1 MKNSILII
9 SFLLSNFFA
18 FAADFYVAPNG
29 NDANIGDINNPV
41 ETIKRAQALASSG
54 DTVYI
59 RGGVYTMRE
68 DQIAEYNSSI
78 WAFVTKLDKSG
89 ISYLAYPNETPIFD
103 YKNVKPANYRVTA
116 FYISGSNIKI
126 KGIEVI
132 GVQVTI
138 TTHTQSECFEIQGSN
153 NTLEQIKMHDGM
165 AIGVYMIKGSNNL
178 LLNCDAYNNYDSVSE
193 SGAGGNTDG
202 FGFHLKKGSINNVVR
217 GCRAW
222 YNSDDGFDLIN
233 NAEAVLIENCWAFNN
248 GYSISGTNYFV
259 SRGDG
264 NGFKAG
270 GYGAG
275 GTPYATIISNY
286 TPIPKNTIRFCL
298 AVRNK
303 QSGFYANH
311 HLDGNYWYNNTAY
324 KNKRNYN
331 MLNCLALN
339 ETDFATD
346 GPGWNH
352 TLANNLGFA
361 GTTSELENIDKPRCF
376 LTTNYFDLPAITVN
390 SSDFLSVDETLLTAP
405 READGSLP
413 KNDFLKLK
421 AGSDIINAGTDIGF
435 TFKGTAPDLGCFEFD
450 SSLGLKDFTEKKGI
464 FNYPN
469 PFSVETNVVFQNNQ
483 NAKISIALY
492 NMTGMKV
499 METTAKTYPN
509 GENTIALKRDG
520 LASGNYILVIKG
532 DDFQKNSKLITIQ

>member
-1 MKNSILII
+1 MKHKILILTLFLS
-9 SFLLSNFFA
+9 SFYS
-18 FAADFYVAPNG
+18 FAAEYYVAPNG
-29 NDANIGDINNPV
+29 TDTNAGTITTPV
-41 ETIKRAQALASSG
+41 ESIKRAQELASSG

-59 RGGVYTMRE
+59 RGGIYTMRE
-68 DQIAEYNSSI
+68 DQIAEYNSI
-78 WAFVTKLDKSG
+78 WAYVTKLDKSG
-89 ISYLAYPNETPIFD
+89 ISYLAYPNETPVFD
-103 YKNVKPANYRVTA
+103 YKNIKPANYRIFAFFVT
-116 FYISGSNIKI
+116 GSNIRV
-126 KGIEVI
+126 KGIEVT

-138 TTHTQSECFEIQGSN
+138 LTHTQSECFDIQGSN
-153 NTLEQIKMHDGM
+153 ITLEQIKMHDGM
-165 AIGVYMIKGSNNL
+165 AIGVYMTKGSNNL
-178 LLNCDAYNNYDSVSE
+178 ILNCDAYNNYDSVSE

-202 FGFHLKKGSINNVVR
+202 FGFHLKKGSVNNVIR

-233 NAEAVLIENCWAFNN
+233 NAEAVIIENCWAFNN
-248 GYSISGTNYFV
+248 GYSISGSNYFV

-275 GTPYATIISNY
+275 GTSYATITSSFV
-286 TPIPKNTIRFCL
+286 PIPKNTIRFCL

-324 KNKRNYN
+324 KNKRNFN
-331 MLNCLALN
+331 MLNCVALN

-352 TLANNLGFA
+352 TMANNLGFA
-361 GTTSELENIDKPRCF
+361 GITSELENIDKPRCF
-376 LTTNYFDLPAITVN
+376 LTSNYFDLSAITVN

-405 READGSLP
+405 RQADGSLP

-421 AGSDIINAGTDIGF
+421 AGSDIIDAGSDIGF
-435 TFKGTAPDLGCFEFD
+435 TYRGIAPDLGCFEFD
-450 SSLGLKDFTEKKGI
+450 SALGLQEFNVKQGI

-469 PFSVETNVVFQNNQ
+469 PFFTETNVVFHSDQNS
-483 NAKISIALY
+483 KIAIALY
-492 NMTGMKV
+492 NLMGMKV
-499 METTAKTYPN
+499 IDIPEKTYSK
-509 GENTIALKRDG
+509 GENTIAIKRDG
-520 LASGNYILVIKG
+520 LSSGNYVLVIKG
-532 DDFQKNSKLITIQ
+532 DDFEKNSKLITIQ

>member
-1 MKNSILII
+1 MKSKILLLIFLA
-9 SFLLSNFFA
+9 SFSFS
-18 FAADFYVAPNG
+18 FAATYYVAPNG
-29 NDANIGDINNPV
+29 NDANAGTIDSPV
-41 ETIKRAQALASSG
+41 ETIKRAQALALSG
-54 DTVYI
+54 DIVYI

-68 DQIAEYNSSI
+68 EQIAEYNGI
-78 WAFVTKLDKSG
+78 YAYVTKLDKSG
-89 ISYLAYPNETPIFD
+89 ISYLAYPNENPIFD
-103 YKNVKPANYRVTA
+103 YKNIKPANYRIIA
-116 FYISGSNIKI
+116 FYINGSNIRI

-138 TTHTQSECFEIQGSN
+138 TAHTQSECFEIQGSN

-165 AIGVYMIKGSNNL
+165 AIGVYMLKGSNNL
-178 LLNCDAYNNYDSVSE
+178 ILNCDAYYNYDSVSE
-193 SGAGGNTDG
+193 SGTGGNTDG
-202 FGFHLKKGSINNVVR
+202 FGFHLKKGSVNNVIR

-248 GYSISGTNYFV
+248 GYSIVGTNKFV

-275 GTPYATIISNY
+275 GTLYATIISNF

-324 KNKRNYN
+324 MNKRNFN
-331 MLNCLALN
+331 MLNCVALN

-361 GTTSELENIDKPRCF
+361 ATTTELENIDKARCS
-376 LTTNYFDLPAITVN
+376 LTNNYFDLTGITVN
-390 SSDFLSVDETLLTAP
+390 SSDFLSLDETLLTAP
-405 READGSLP
+405 RQADGSLP

-421 AGSDIINAGTDIGF
+421 AGSDIIDAGANIGF
-435 TFKGTAPDLGCFEFD
+435 PYKGTAPDLGCFEFE
-450 SSLGLKDFTEKKGI
+450 STLGLQEFNANQGI

-469 PFSVETNVVFQNNQ
+469 PFSKETTVVFNINETSIIT
-483 NAKISIALY
+483 ISLY
-492 NMTGMKV
+492 NLAGAKV
-499 METTAKTYPN
+499 LDIPEKIYSK
-509 GENTIALKRDG
+509 GENTITLQRDG
-520 LASGNYILVIKG
+520 LSSGNYILVIKG
-532 DDFQKNSKLITIQ
+532 DNFERNSRLITIL

>member
-1 MKNSILII
+1 MKQNYLYILFLFS
-9 SFLLSNFFA
+9 SFFSFSAN
-18 FAADFYVAPNG
+18 FYVAPNG
-29 NDANIGDINNPV
+29 NDANVGDINNPV
-41 ETIKRAQALASSG
+41 ETIQKAQALASSG

-59 RGGVYTMRE
+59 RGGLYSMRE
-68 DQIAEYNSSI
+68 DQIARYNSI
-78 WAFVTKLDKSG
+78 WAYVTELNKNG

-103 YKNVKPANYRVTA
+103 YKNIKPADYRIFAFFVT
-116 FYISGSNIKI
+116 GSNIYI
-126 KGIEVI
+126 KGIEVV

-138 TTHTQSECFEIQGSN
+138 LTHTQSECFDIQGSN
-153 NTLEQIKMHDGM
+153 ITLEQVKMHDGM
-165 AIGVYMIKGSNNL
+165 AIGVYMTKGSNNL
-178 LLNCDAYNNYDSVSE
+178 ILNCDAYNNYDSVSE
-193 SGAGGNTDG
+193 SGVGGNTDG
-202 FGFHLKKGSINNVVR
+202 FGFHLKKGSVNNVIR

-222 YNSDDGFDLIN
+222 YNSDDGYDLIN
-233 NAEAVLIENCWAFNN
+233 NAEPVLIENCWAFNN
-248 GYSISGTNYFV
+248 GYSISGTNKFV

-275 GTPYATIISNY
+275 GTPYATIVSSY

-324 KNKRNYN
+324 VNKRNYN
-331 MLNCLALN
+331 MLNCVALN
-339 ETDFATD
+339 ATDFATD

-376 LTTNYFDLPAITVN
+376 LTNNYFDMSVTVN
-390 SSDFLSVDETLLTAP
+390 SSDFLSTDETLLTAP

-413 KNDFLKLK
+413 KNNFLKLK
-421 AGSDIINAGTDIGF
+421 AGSDLIDAGTNIGF
-435 TFKGTAPDLGCFEFD
+435 AYKGTAPDLGCFEYE
-450 SSLGLKDFTEKKGI
+450 SALGLEKFNKESRV

-483 NAKISIALY
+483 NGKIGIAIY
-492 NMTGMKV
+492 NLAGMKV
-499 METTAKTYPN
+499 MEIPAKTYPN
-509 GENTIALKRDG
+509 GENTITVNRNG
-520 LASGNYILVIKG
+520 LAAGNYILTFKG
-532 DDFQKNSKLITIQ
+532 DDFERNSKLITVE

>member
-1 MKNSILII
+1 MKNKFLII
-9 SFLLSNFFA
+9 SFLLSSFFV
-18 FAADFYVAPNG
+18 FAAEFYVAPNG
-29 NDANIGDINNPV
+29 NDANSGGISSPV

-59 RGGVYTMRE
+59 RGGIYTMRE
-68 DQIAEYNSSI
+68 DQIAEYNSI
-78 WAFVTKLDKSG
+78 WAYVTKLDKSG
-89 ISYLAYPNETPIFD
+89 ISYLAYANETPIFD
-103 YKNVKPANYRVTA
+103 YKNIKPANYRIFAFFVT
-116 FYISGSNIKI
+116 GNNILI

-138 TTHTQSECFEIQGSN
+138 LTHTQSECFDIQGSN
-153 NTLEQIKMHDGM
+153 ITLEQIKMHDGM
-165 AIGVYMIKGSNNL
+165 AIGVYMTKGSNNL
-178 LLNCDAYNNYDSVSE
+178 ILNCDAYYNYDSVSE
-193 SGAGGNTDG
+193 SGTGGNTDG
-202 FGFHLKKGSINNVVR
+202 FGFHLKKGSVNNVIR

-248 GYSISGTNYFV
+248 GYSVSGSNYFV

-275 GTPYATIISNY
+275 GTPYATIMSSFA
-286 TPIPKNTIRFCL
+286 PIPKNTIRFCL

-324 KNKRNYN
+324 KNKRNFN
-331 MLNCLALN
+331 MLNCVALN

-361 GTTSELENIDKPRCF
+361 GITSELENIDKPRCF

-390 SSDFLSVDETLLTAP
+390 NSDFLSLDETLLTAP
-405 READGSLP
+405 RESDGSLP
-413 KNDFLKLK
+413 KNDFLRLK
-421 AGSDIINAGTDIGF
+421 AGSDIIDAGTNIAF
-435 TFKGTAPDLGCFEFD
+435 PFKGAAPDLGCFEFD
-450 SSLGLKDFTEKKGI
+450 SSLGLQKFSAKHGI
-464 FNYPN
+464 VNYPN
-469 PFSVETNVVFQNNQ
+469 PFSKETNVVFYSDPTS
-483 NAKISIALY
+483 KIAISLY
-492 NMTGMKV
+492 NLAGMKV
-499 METTAKTYPN
+499 MDIPEKTYSK
-509 GENTIALKRDG
+509 GENTITLKKDG

-532 DDFQKNSKLITIQ
+532 DDFQRNSKLITIQ

>member
-18 FAADFYVAPNG
+18 LAANFYVAPNG
-29 NDANIGDINNPV
+29 NDANVGDINNPV

-59 RGGVYTMRE
+59 RGGLYSMRE
-68 DQIAEYNSSI
+68 DQIAEYNSI
-78 WAFVTKLDKSG
+78 WAYVTKLDKSG
-89 ISYLAYPNETPIFD
+89 INYLAYANETPVFD
-103 YKNVKPANYRVTA
+103 YKNIKPANYRIFA
-116 FYISGSNIKI
+116 FYVTGNNIHI

-138 TTHTQSECFEIQGSN
+138 LTHTQSECFDIQGSN
-153 NTLEQIKMHDGM
+153 ITLEQVKMHDGM
-165 AIGVYMIKGSNNL
+165 AIGVYMTKGSNNL
-178 LLNCDAYNNYDSVSE
+178 ILNCDAYNNYDSVSE
-193 SGAGGNTDG
+193 SGVGGNTDG
-202 FGFHLKKGSINNVVR
+202 FGFHLKKGSVNNVVR
-217 GCRAW
+217 GCRSW

-275 GTPYATIISNY
+275 GTPYATIVSSFV
-286 TPIPKNTIRFCL
+286 PIPKNTIRFCL

-324 KNKRNYN
+324 KNKVNFN
-331 MLNCLALN
+331 MLNCVALN

-352 TLANNLGFA
+352 TMANNLGFA
-361 GTTSELENIDKPRCF
+361 ATSSELSNIDKPRCF
-376 LTTNYFDLPAITVN
+376 LTSNYFDLPAITVN
-390 SSDFLSVDETLLTAP
+390 SADFLSVDETLLTAP

-413 KNDFLKLK
+413 KNNFLKLK
-421 AGSDIINAGTDIGF
+421 AGSDIIHAGTNIGF
-435 TFKGTAPDLGCFEFD
+435 SFKGIAPDLGCFEFD

-469 PFSVETNVVFQNNQ
+469 PFSTETNVIFQNDQ
-483 NAKISIALY
+483 TSKIAISLY
-492 NMTGMKV
+492 NLEGMKV
-499 METTAKTYPN
+499 MDIPEKTYSK
-509 GENTIALKRDG
+509 GENTITLKRDG
-520 LASGNYILVIKG
+520 LSSGNYILVIKG
-532 DDFQKNSKLITIQ
+532 DGFEKNSKLITIQ

>member
-1 MKNSILII
+1 MRYKTLVILTFFNCFL
-9 SFLLSNFFA
+9 SFAKEL
-18 FAADFYVAPNG
+18 YVAPTG
-29 NDANIGDINNPV
+29 SDTNDGSITNPV
-41 ETIKRAQALASSG
+41 ETIKQAQVLATAG
-54 DTVYI
+54 DIVYI
-59 RGGVYTMRE
+59 RGGVYSMRE
-68 DQIAEYNSSI
+68 NQIAEYNSSI

-116 FYISGSNIKI
+116 FYINGNNIRI

-153 NTLEQIKMHDGM
+153 NTLEQIKMHDNM
-165 AIGVYMIKGSNNL
+165 AIGVYMVKGSNNL
-178 LLNCDAYNNYDSVSE
+178 ILNCDAYRNYDSVSE
-193 SGAGGNTDG
+193 GGTGGNTDG
-202 FGFHLKKGSINNVVR
+202 FGFHLKKGSINNVIR

-233 NAEAVLIENCWAFNN
+233 NAEAVLIENCWAFYN
-248 GYSISGTNYFV
+248 GYSISGTNNFV
-259 SRGDG
+259 IRGDG

-275 GTPYATIISNY
+275 GTPYATIVSNY

-298 AVRNK
+298 TVKNK

-331 MLNCLALN
+331 MLNCVALN
-339 ETDFATD
+339 ATDFATD

-361 GTTSELENIDKPRCF
+361 ATTDELVEIDKSRCV
-376 LTTNYFDLPAITVN
+376 LKNNYFDLNTISI
-390 SSDFLSVDETLLTAP
+390 SSADFLSTDENLLVAP

-413 KNDFLKLK
+413 NNDFLKLNPSSK
-421 AGSDIINAGTDIGF
+421 LIDAGADIGF
-435 TFKGTAPDLGCFEFD
+435 SFKGNSPDLGCFESNSTALKNH
-450 SSLGLKDFTEKKGI
+450 SSSIPNLAL
-464 FNYPN
+464 YPN
-469 PFSVETNVVFQNNQ
+469 PTSDILYIQGINTGKIHVYSENGTLLMEKNVDDSKSINLKGLAAGLYIV
-483 NAKISIALY
+483 KISQEKAEG
-492 NMTGMKV
+492 TFKV
-499 METTAKTYPN
+499 
-509 GENTIALKRDG
+509 ILK
-520 LASGNYILVIKG
+520 
-532 DDFQKNSKLITIQ
+532 

>member
-1 MKNSILII
+1 MKYKVLLILTFFNCFL
-9 SFLLSNFFA
+9 SFAKEL
-18 FAADFYVAPNG
+18 YVAPTG
-29 NDANIGDINNPV
+29 NDTNDGSITNPV
-41 ETIKRAQALASSG
+41 ETIKRAQALAISG
-54 DTVYI
+54 DIVYI

-103 YKNVKPANYRVTA
+103 YQNVKPANYRVTA
-116 FYISGSNIKI
+116 FYINGSNIRI

-153 NTLEQIKMHDGM
+153 NTLEQIKMHDNM

-178 LLNCDAYNNYDSVSE
+178 ILNCDAYRNYDSVSE
-193 SGAGGNTDG
+193 GGTGGNTDG
-202 FGFHLKKGSINNVVR
+202 FGFHLKKGSINNVIR
-217 GCRAW
+217 GCRSW

-233 NAEAVLIENCWAFNN
+233 NAEAVLIENCWSFYN
-248 GYSISGTNYFV
+248 GYSISGSNNFV

-275 GTPYATIISNY
+275 GTPYATILSSY
-286 TPIPKNTIRFCL
+286 TPIPKNIIRFCL
-298 AVRNK
+298 AVKNK

-324 KNKRNYN
+324 LNKRNYN
-331 MLNCLALN
+331 MLNCVALN
-339 ETDFATD
+339 ATDYATD

-361 GTTSELENIDKPRCF
+361 ATTAELTDIDKPRCV
-376 LTTNYFDLPAITVN
+376 LTTNYFDLTAITVTSN
-390 SSDFLSVDETLLTAP
+390 DFLSTDETLLTAP
-405 READGSLP
+405 RQADGSLP
-413 KNDFLKLK
+413 NNNFLKLK
-421 AGSDIINAGTDIGF
+421 STSKLIDAGTDIGF
-435 TFKGTAPDLGCFEFD
+435 TFKGIAPDLGCFE
-450 SSLGLKDFTEKKGI
+450 SNSTTLGLHSTTTRTVAV
-464 FNYPN
+464 YPN
-469 PFSVETNVVFQNNQ
+469 PTSDILYLQGINAGKIRVYNNNGRLLIEKEVDETKSINLKGL
-483 NAKISIALY
+483 AAGLYMIKIS
-492 NMTGMKV
+492 GEKEE
-499 METTAKTYPN
+499 ETFK
-509 GENTIALKRDG
+509 IILK
-520 LASGNYILVIKG
+520 
-532 DDFQKNSKLITIQ
+532 